1 MSEQTIV
8 RVPTRGRMRVF
19 GTVSALLAGLGSLLI
34 AAIMLLIN
42 ADVLGRA
49 LFETPVPIV
58 AEVVSVTIVSIVF
71 LQLADCIRSGGM
83 IQSDM
88 LLVRLGQRSPVARAW
103 VEAVQHAIG
112 TVLLGLIVWYIREPV
127 VTAFTQERTVGIY
140 GVATLPLWPF
150 YAAVLIGAIAA
161 TIQYALST
169 ARFVGEAL
177 RGGAEGSGHE

>member
-1 MSEQTIV
+1 
-8 RVPTRGRMRVF
+8 
-19 GTVSALLAGLGSLLI
+19 
-34 AAIMLLIN
+34 
-42 ADVLGRA
+42 
-49 LFETPVPIV
+49 
-58 AEVVSVTIVSIVF
+58 
-71 LQLADCIRSGGM
+71 
-83 IQSDM
+83 DM